1 MLNRKPHI
9 EMNIIK
15 YLICLITI
23 SFEVGSSKA
32 YCQNMILNPSFELYD
47 SCPTF
52 YAQMYL
58 VQNWI
63 NGYGSQDYYNVC
75 ATSNVAG
82 VPNNIF
88 GYQYPA
94 SGNAYTGLY
103 VYTNGTSCGG
113 SLDIREYLTYSLTFN
128 LIVGTR
134 YYVSLKVNPA
144 VGQSSSPFKYF
155 VNKIGALFTTYQYPH
170 IVNHAH
176 VYSASII
183 TDTLGWSTIS
193 GSFIADSAYSY
204 LSLGNFFDG
213 ANTNTAIING
223 GTAECAYYYFD
234 DICVSTDSAT
244 CAAYHIGIP
253 EYSITNRDFKLYPN
267 PTSDKLTIET
277 KIQNAE
283 IVIRDVLGQMVYSA
297 KAIEASSTIDV
308 SMLSKG
314 VYFISLQNGK
324 QTINKKLVKD

>member
-1 MLNRKPHI
+1 
-9 EMNIIK
+9 MNIIK

-63 NGYGSQDYYNVC
+63 NGYGSQDYFNSCDTTNFV
-75 ATSNVAG
+75 G
-82 VPNNIF
+82 VPSNSF
-88 GYQYPA
+88 GYQFA
-94 SGNAYTGLY
+94 ATGNAYVGVF
-103 VYTNGTSCGG
+103 VYTNGFSCAGT
-113 SLDIREYLTYSLTFN
+113 LNYREYITCSLN
-128 LIVGTR
+128 QHLVVGSK
-134 YYVSLKVNPA
+134 YFISLKVNPSIGA
-144 VGQSSSPFKYF
+144 TPYLFKYF
-155 VNKIGALFTTYQYPH
+155 VNKIGGLFTTYQYPH